1 LQMLETLLLESADGL
16 RLSQP
21 VSSAAYWHLRRL
33 PHWIP
38 LPLDSITLGFHYPWI
53 LK

>member
-1 LQMLETLLLESADGL
+1 LAF
-16 RLSQP
+16 R
-21 VSSAAYWHLRRL
+21 AATILPIRFGTRIYWHLRRL